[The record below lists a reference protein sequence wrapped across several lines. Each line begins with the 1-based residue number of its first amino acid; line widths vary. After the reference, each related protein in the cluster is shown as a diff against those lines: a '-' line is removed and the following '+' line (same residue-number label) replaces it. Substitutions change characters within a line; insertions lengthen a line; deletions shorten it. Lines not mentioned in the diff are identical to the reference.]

1 LKSQFRLFSIWF
13 VVLAR
18 SFMCRQL
25 SAKYSYSWFIPRVL
39 FRSNHNPPPTAQ
51 QEGRKKD
58 EGPQGATDDSQA
70 RPEGQQTLQ
79 LPVVLVP
86 VEAVQVLPRHKEK
99 VLLLLQV
106 LSVATFTS
114 PLRSCAGTQTV
125 SRPMPVYNKL
135 TSPIHTHV
143 RHFALE
149 FVGVP

>member
-1 LKSQFRLFSIWF
+1 VPALLQRNQSLEVEITISP
-13 VVLAR
+13 VLNLV
-18 SFMCRQL
+18 CRFGAKFYVSTIVGKIQEQL
-25 SAKYSYSWFIPRVL
+25 VHSTRALPQQPQPTTNSATR
-39 FRSNHNPPPTAQ
+39 
-51 QEGRKKD
+51 RKEKD

-114 PLRSCAGTQTV
+114 PSILCRNSDSLSAHAGVQ
-125 SRPMPVYNKL
+125 
-135 TSPIHTHV
+135 
-143 RHFALE
+143 
-149 FVGVP
+149 